1 VEVWKIE
8 AEKKRKGG
16 KKKEKLLRDYGKD
29 RIEIE
34 GGSNCS
40 SSIIR

>member
-1 VEVWKIE
+1 MENRSRE
-8 AEKKRKGG
+8 EEKRR
-16 KKKEKLLRDYGKD
+16 KKEGKIIERDYGKD